1 MEDEFGDIPYDDAF
15 TTTTTTLRKRT
26 GKRVEQNLSPV
37 NEEDKNIWGNDGAF
51 YKFQQMLRSK
61 YDVSFENE
69 CPDDNGTGISCIVK
83 GYTGNIDSIKE
94 LESEEVHFDFSNG
107 NMVLNFTPVSENE
120 KSRRHVKH
128 KRKLLFILFFIVL
141 SLLGL
146 FLSWNYEKYYR
157 MWLTLR

>member
-1 MEDEFGDIPYDDAF
+1 MEDDFGDIPYEDAF
-15 TTTTTTLRKRT
+15 TTSTLRKRS
-26 GKRVEQNLSPV
+26 GKRVEQNLSPI
-37 NEEDKNIWGNDGAF
+37 EEKNIWGNDGEF

-69 CPDDNGTGISCIVK
+69 CPDDDGNGISCIIK
-83 GYTGNIDSIKE
+83 GYTGNIDAIKE
-94 LESEEVHFDFSNG
+94 LENEEVHFDFNNG

-120 KSRRHVKH
+120 KIQRHINH
-128 KRKLLFILFFIVL
+128 KRKMFSILFFIVL
-141 SLLGL
+141 CLLGL